1 MVEWGAVILVPVV
14 LRLVL
19 GAEFIVHGYPKLFK
33 DFKGTAGFL
42 AGMGFK
48 PGVFWAFVLGISE
61 FFGGIAILAGFVSR
75 IAAGLLIISMTV
87 GTLLKIFKW
96 KVPFSKGHDAGWEWE
111 ALILMGLIALFLLGS
126 GIWSIDAGQGWLWG

>member
-75 IAAGLLIISMTV
+75 IATGLLIISMIV
-87 GTLLKIFKW
+87 ATLLKIFKW
-96 KVPFSKGHDAGWEWE
+96 KVPFSKSQDAGWEWD

-126 GIWSIDAGQGWLWG
+126 GILSIDAGQGWLWG